1 MSGHQLH
8 EEWAVE
14 RPDPVD
20 KQPRYDRYPTLEAAL
35 DARWG
40 KDRVVR
46 RLVTDWEE
54 ARP

>member
-1 MSGHQLH
+1 MNDTPMH

-20 KQPRYDRYPTLEAAL
+20 HQPRYDRYPTLEAAL

-40 KDRVVR
+40 NDRVVR
-46 RLVTDWEE
+46 RLVTSWEE
-54 ARP
+54 VRA